1 MGEKGPENLAEVL
14 ARLFTARGWGRKSER
29 VRLATAWAEAVGPEA
44 APQTRVNA
52 MRRGVLEV
60 EVRSGVLLQELA
72 QFHKRAL
79 LTALRQQ
86 LPGTTVTDI
95 KFRAGA
101 WYPATPLARCIDGS

>member
-1 MGEKGPENLAEVL
+1 MSDAKGPENLTEVL
-14 ARLFTARGWGRKSER
+14 ARLFTTRGWGRKSER
-29 VRLATAWAEAVGPEA
+29 VRLEAAWTEAVGPDA

-52 MRRGVLEV
+52 LRRGVLEV

-72 QFHKRAL
+72 QFRKREL
-79 LTALRQQ
+79 LTALRQR

-101 WYPATPLARCIDGS
+101 W